1 MKPFLIVLAAGLLAS
16 CESGTVKGSSPRDA
30 EAARPAKDSS
40 VIVLDAAQ
48 QQNGHVTV
56 AQVRTADVASTL
68 TVPGRLTVSED
79 RTWHVGAIAG
89 GRIEAVSA
97 RVGDSVTAGQVLGR
111 IHSHE
116 VHEARAGYQEA
127 AVELQRAESIEPLAK
142 QRRDRAQRLFD
153 LKAGSRQDIESAE
166 AELRN
171 AQAATQKARS
181 EVEKERAHLNIFRVP
196 FEEPAPE
203 NEAADDIPVSAPAPG
218 LVLDRK
224 VTLGSVVNTGDELFA
239 ITDPS
244 SLWMIAAANETDLS
258 RLHEGQHV
266 QIETRAWP
274 GRIFA
279 GRILKLGEQLDPET
293 RTLQV
298 RILVP
303 NPIGLLKPEMY
314 ATASLRE
321 SGRHGA
327 LLVPEEAVQDIN
339 GVDVVF
345 VRRAG
350 NEFEARTVKAGG
362 HVDGATEILQGL
374 AANEAV
380 VVKGSFLLKS
390 QMLKNTIQDN

>member
-1 MKPFLIVLAAGLLAS
+1 
-16 CESGTVKGSSPRDA
+16 
-30 EAARPAKDSS
+30 
-40 VIVLDAAQ
+40 
-48 QQNGHVTV
+48 
-56 AQVRTADVASTL
+56 
-68 TVPGRLTVSED
+68 
-79 RTWHVGAIAG
+79 
-89 GRIEAVSA
+89 
-97 RVGDSVTAGQVLGR
+97 
-111 IHSHE
+111 
-116 VHEARAGYQEA
+116 
-127 AVELQRAESIEPLAK
+127 
-142 QRRDRAQRLFD
+142 
-153 LKAGSRQDIESAE
+153 
-166 AELRN
+166 
-171 AQAATQKARS
+171 
-181 EVEKERAHLNIFRVP
+181 
-196 FEEPAPE
+196 
-203 NEAADDIPVSAPAPG
+203 
-218 LVLDRK
+218 
-224 VTLGSVVNTGDELFA
+224 LGSVVNTGDELFA

-258 RLHEGQHV
+258 RLHEGQHM

-274 GRIFA
+274 GSIFA

-314 ATASLRE
+314 ATTSLRE